1 MKSGDE
7 LEMWLKSTTPE
18 AQVPSAWLASD
29 DGKKGGASSTSL
41 QTLLMIQA
49 LRPDRVPAAATQY
62 VKSVLGDNLLSS
74 SEQEL
79 DLPAIVEDEIK
90 AGEPVLMCSV
100 PGYDA
105 SNRVDDLA
113 AHLNKQMTSIAIG
126 SSEGFDQAEKSIN
139 SASRSGRWVMLKN
152 VHLAPAWLV
161 QLEKKIHT
169 LQPHPA
175 FRLFLTMEINPK
187 VPVNL
192 LRAGRIFVFEPPPGV
207 RANLLS
213 TFNRIATPQRV
224 QKAPAERARLYF
236 LLAWFHAVVQE
247 RLRYAPLGWSK
258 VYEFND
264 SDLRCA
270 CDTIDT
276 WIDTAGK
283 GRDNIPP
290 DKVPWNAIRTLFSQA
305 VYGGRIDNEF
315 DQRLLNSFLD
325 RMFVVKSF
333 DHEFSLVRKVD
344 EMVRDIKMPE
354 SAIHHQDFVD
364 WIERLPEKQT
374 PSWLG
379 LPNNAEKLLLTAK
392 GSELARSLMKTQLLD
407 DDDDLAY
414 GAEQASSDKS
424 ADASEADGR
433 PQWMKSLLLSART
446 WRSLIPTQLHSLRR
460 TADNIKDPLFRYF
473 EREVTLGVKLLSV
486 VRCDLDEAIS
496 VCEGKKKQTNYH
508 RSLLDQLNKGLLP
521 TQWNKYKVP
530 AGWSVIQWVTDFSQR
545 IEQLDEVTAANAS
558 GVKALKSMAVWL
570 GGLFVPE
577 AYITATRQY
586 VAQQH
591 SISLEEL
598 SLSVNVVESNGN
610 TTTDNRTFA
619 VSGLILQGAVCKNNK
634 LSLCTDISTK
644 LPMVMLSWNS
654 TPQKQ
659 DGKVTLP
666 IYRNGMR
673 TDLLFTLAFHVEQ
686 DETSFHERGVAILS
700 AD

>member
-1 MKSGDE
+1 
-7 LEMWLKSTTPE
+7 
-18 AQVPSAWLASD
+18 
-29 DGKKGGASSTSL
+29 
-41 QTLLMIQA
+41 
-49 LRPDRVPAAATQY
+49 
-62 VKSVLGDNLLSS
+62 
-74 SEQEL
+74 
-79 DLPAIVEDEIK
+79 
-90 AGEPVLMCSV
+90 
-100 PGYDA
+100 
-105 SNRVDDLA
+105 
-113 AHLNKQMTSIAIG
+113 
-126 SSEGFDQAEKSIN
+126 
-139 SASRSGRWVMLKN
+139 MLKN

-414 GAEQASSDKS
+414 GAEQASSGKS